1 MSIVEN
7 PEAVCI
13 IVGGGHAAANLAPTV
28 RAKGWQGKVIV
39 ISEEGM
45 APYHRPPL
53 SKEYFSKCLDSEMEA
68 EGVDDADQQV
78 DEAKNGLYIRK
89 PDFYNKKNIELR
101 LNKTVSN
108 INRETKTVTLISGE
122 KLIYDKLALATGA
135 RPRKLDLPGA
145 DLRGVFYMR
154 NISDAD
160 AVVKA
165 VAESKKIKGGCK
177 AVIIGG
183 GYIGLEAASSLTKV
197 GAEVTILEAA
207 ERILQRVTGP
217 VMSDFYRRVHTEEGV
232 TIKEGISGLE
242 KFVGNGKGN
251 GQVERIVLSDGTQFD
266 ADIVLVG
273 IGVIPNTELADE
285 CGLEVT
291 NGIRVDEF
299 AQTSDAN
306 IVAAGDCVNFYDRF
320 YDMDLRLESV
330 PHANGQAATAALSIC
345 GKPKA
350 YEFFPWFWS
359 DQYDINLQIAG
370 LSIGYD
376 DIVIRGDL
384 QNSRKGAAFYFKDEQ
399 LIAVDAINNPKEFM
413 LARKFIPQKPIIDKT
428 KLLDVSL
435 ELADVFANN

>member
-1 MSIVEN
+1 M
-7 PEAVCI
+7 
-13 IVGGGHAAANLAPTV
+13 
-28 RAKGWQGKVIV
+28 
-39 ISEEGM
+39 
-45 APYHRPPL
+45 
-53 SKEYFSKCLDSEMEA
+53 
-68 EGVDDADQQV
+68 
-78 DEAKNGLYIRK
+78 
-89 PDFYNKKNIELR
+89 
-101 LNKTVSN
+101 
-108 INRETKTVTLISGE
+108 
-122 KLIYDKLALATGA
+122 ATGA
-135 RPRKLDLPGA
+135 RPRKLELPGA

-165 VAESKKIKGGCK
+165 VAETKKTKGDCK

-183 GYIGLEAASSLTKV
+183 GYIGLEAASSLRKI
-197 GAEVTILEAA
+197 GADVTILEAA

-232 TIKEGISGLE
+232 TIKEGISGIE
-242 KFVGNGKGN
+242 KFTGDAKGEGK
-251 GQVERIVLSDGTQFD
+251 VESIVLTDGAQFD

-273 IGVIPNTELADE
+273 IGVIPNTELAEE

-330 PHANGQAATAALSIC
+330 PHANGQATTAALSVC
-345 GKPKA
+345 DKPKA

-384 QNSRKGAAFYFKDEQ
+384 KTSRKGAAFYFKGEQ

-413 LARKFIPQKPIIDKT
+413 LARKFIPQRPKVDKA
-428 KLLDVSL
+428 KVVDVSL
-435 ELADVFANN
+435 DLADIFANK